1 VLESIPVQ
9 AFSQP
14 SIADMP
20 TTVAAD
26 DQGQTNTER
35 LSSFQQ
41 HMTTTSSIV
50 GGNSSIVGGNTGVDA
65 KFNATVNTTVNTTV
79 NSGAITSSDTTL
91 DISLGDRM
99 LQNLHNLNN
108 EFNASLTKVEQTVM
122 QTDISP
128 QDLLRTQLEL
138 LKFGLQNEFINKIVS
153 KSTQHLDTMVKSQ

>member
-1 VLESIPVQ
+1 MLESIPVQ

-20 TTVAAD
+20 TTVVSD
-26 DQGQTNTER
+26 GQGQTNAER

-41 HMTTTSSIV
+41 HMTTTSSIA

-65 KFNATVNTTVNTTV
+65 KFNTTVNTTV